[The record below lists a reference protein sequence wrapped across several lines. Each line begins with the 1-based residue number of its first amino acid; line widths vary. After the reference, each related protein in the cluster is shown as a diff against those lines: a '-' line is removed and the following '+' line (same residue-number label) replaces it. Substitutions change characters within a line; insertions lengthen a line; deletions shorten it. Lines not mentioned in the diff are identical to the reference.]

1 MCFTS
6 VVFGRKK
13 ESPGPVN
20 VAFAWECA
28 AQIHTHVDVHTPTC
42 VCILQGVSQ
51 SQRERLTSVK
61 EVKKCLVTYQK
72 VLHAL
77 LALKHCTLWKVF
89 HSGTFYNQLGLLIL
103 MPSWDFIHMPSL
115 SLCLS
120 LSTQISTLQR
130 QGRTLF
136 STVPETAE
144 REGCSLFVHEVIL
157 MMHVSWHFPKC
168 TVCVG
173 FFCVCGGVCI
183 WLK

>member
-20 VAFAWECA
+20 VVFAWECA
-28 AQIHTHVDVHTPTC
+28 AQIHTHVYVHTPTC

-89 HSGTFYNQLGLLIL
+89 HSGTFFNQLGLLSINSNAIL
-103 MPSWDFIHMPSL
+103 RFHSYALSL
-115 SLCLS
+115 SLSIS
-120 LSTQISTLQR
+120 LYTDLHTTAPGQDFVFHCAGDCWE
-130 QGRTLF
+130 GRLLTI
-136 STVPETAE
+136 
-144 REGCSLFVHEVIL
+144 CS
-157 MMHVSWHFPKC
+157 WGN
-168 TVCVG
+168 TYDAR
-173 FFCVCGGVCI
+173 
-183 WLK
+183 